1 MWEALKAVALA
12 VLAGAAVA
20 GYLEVRE
27 LVDRLEAAEMRADRV
42 LVTLERNDLRLRAA
56 AIRDTG
62 TILAVNGALIRLAHL
77 EDLTGYGPPLSDDLT
92 FIAEKLREMRSR
104 LLALQAE
111 IDARS
116 RALERGDE

>member
-62 TILAVNGALIRLAHL
+62 TILAVNGTLIRLAHL